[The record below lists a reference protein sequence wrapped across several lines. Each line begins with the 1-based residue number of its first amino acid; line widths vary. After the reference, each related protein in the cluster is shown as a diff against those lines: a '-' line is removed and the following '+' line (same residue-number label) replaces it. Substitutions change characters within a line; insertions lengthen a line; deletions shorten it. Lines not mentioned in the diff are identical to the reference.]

1 MSDDTHEAANIP
13 EVIAPPPLIY
23 AGALAIG
30 LLAKALFPSAFLP
43 RAVARA
49 LGWPLTGG
57 GLLLGLLGYRALRGA
72 KTNVSPYEPTTALV
86 TEGPYRFTRNP
97 LYVGFTLVY
106 GGISALANAPWAA
119 LLLPFVLVF
128 MRRGVIDRE
137 ERYLERKFGE
147 EYLRYKARVRRWI

>member
-13 EVIAPPPLIY
+13 GVMAPPPLIY

-43 RAVARA
+43 RPAARS

-86 TEGPYRFTRNP
+86 TEGPTASLATRS
-97 LYVGFTLVY
+97 T
-106 GGISALANAPWAA
+106 WAS
-119 LLLPFVLVF
+119 
-128 MRRGVIDRE
+128 
-137 ERYLERKFGE
+137 
-147 EYLRYKARVRRWI
+147 RWYMAGSPPSPMHPGPPCCSPSSSSSCDAG